1 MTWWLLQHSRLGSE
15 KAALAELESGA
26 DWLSV
31 ENWQANSDLE
41 MCVAFAITHGT
52 KRFVFRMRYPS
63 IFPDAPPMIFTDD
76 ASQISNHQYG
86 ADGELCL
93 EHRPDNWHPS
103 ITGADMVASCQ
114 RLIEEEQPENGDIV
128 HARSAHT
135 VSLGRDLRSQ
145 SCRLLMSERD
155 VAAVNSLPDHQEI
168 EFTFSERKTST
179 IYVASLT
186 RIGLKDN
193 PIWVS
198 DLILPE
204 GYAQETGTVV
214 RVPGARDS
222 RAVTAKNLGAF
233 LDDQDLGDLR
243 SRLLDTDAFA
253 HLLLGDEGKW
263 ELFSIFGKADDR
275 KIIPYKTVMV
285 PAAQQRL
292 PDEFKVLADKTVG
305 IVGCGSV
312 GSKVAASLC
321 RTGVGKFL
329 LIDEDIFFP
338 GNAVRNELDLS
349 ITGAHKAVGLRERL
363 KNLAPEVSVRV
374 FRMTLGG
381 QESAASMVGALE
393 ALGDCDV
400 LIDATGSPT
409 AFNMIASMATR
420 KSKPMVWAQV
430 FAGGI
435 GGLVGRARPHV
446 DPVPL
451 LARVQIDRWCEDQG
465 VEWIRP
471 DDPERYGG
479 QGADGSPMVADDAE
493 VSVVAAH
500 ASRFVID
507 PLARPDSS
515 IFPFSAY
522 VIGLSSEWL
531 FDQPFDTRPI
541 DLIPA
546 GEWGEKVEPLDA
558 DALVEILRA
567 HLPPREDADAVAVAD

>member
-1 MTWWLLQHSRLGSE
+1 MTWWLLQHSRLGIE
-15 KAALAELESGA
+15 KAALAELESGV

-31 ENWQANSDLE
+31 ENWRANSDLE
-41 MCVAFAITHGT
+41 LCVTFAIMHGD
-52 KRFVFRMRYPS
+52 KRFGFRMRYPS
-63 IFPDAPPMIFTDD
+63 IFPDAPPMIFTED
-76 ASQISNHQYG
+76 ASRISNHQYG
-86 ADGELCL
+86 AEGELCL

-114 RLIEEEQPENGDIV
+114 HLISEEQPEAGEIL

-135 VSLGRDLRSQ
+135 ASLGRDLRTQ
-145 SCRLLMSERD
+145 SFRFLMSERD
-155 VAAVNSLPDHQEI
+155 VAALNSLPDHQES
-168 EFTFSERKTST
+168 EFTFSERKTAT

-186 RIGLKDN
+186 RIGLKDD

-198 DLILPE
+198 DLVLPE
-204 GYAQETGTVV
+204 GYAQEPGTVV
-214 RVPGARDS
+214 RVPGAIES
-222 RAVTAKNLGAF
+222 HAITAKNLGTF
-233 LDDQDLGDLR
+233 LDGQDLSDLR
-243 SRLLDTDAFA
+243 SRLLDTDAFT
-253 HLLLGDEGKW
+253 HLLMGNKDKW

-292 PDEFKVLADKTVG
+292 QDEFKVLAEKTVG

-338 GNAVRNELDLS
+338 GNSVRNELDLS
-349 ITGAHKAVGLRERL
+349 VAGAHKAVGLRERL

-409 AFNMIASMATR
+409 AFNMIASMAIR
-420 KSKPMVWAQV
+420 KCKPMVWAQV

-435 GGLVGRARPHV
+435 GGLVARARPRI

-451 LARVQIDRWCEDQG
+451 LARGQIDRWCEDQG

-471 DDPERYGG
+471 VDPDRYGG
-479 QGADGSPMVADDAE
+479 LGADGTPMVADDAE

-500 ASRFVID
+500 TSRFVID
-507 PLARPDSS
+507 LLVRTDSS

-558 DALVEILRA
+558 DAFVEILKA
-567 HLPPREDADAVAVAD
+567 HLPPKEDADAVAVAD

>member
-1 MTWWLLQHSRLGSE
+1 
-15 KAALAELESGA
+15 
-26 DWLSV
+26 
-31 ENWQANSDLE
+31 
-41 MCVAFAITHGT
+41 
-52 KRFVFRMRYPS
+52 
-63 IFPDAPPMIFTDD
+63 
-76 ASQISNHQYG
+76 
-86 ADGELCL
+86 
-93 EHRPDNWHPS
+93 
-103 ITGADMVASCQ
+103 MV
-114 RLIEEEQPENGDIV
+114 
-128 HARSAHT
+128 
-135 VSLGRDLRSQ
+135 
-145 SCRLLMSERD
+145 
-155 VAAVNSLPDHQEI
+155 AVNSLPDHQEN
-168 EFTFSERKTST
+168 EFTFSERNTAT
-179 IYVASLT
+179 TYVASLK
-186 RIGLKDN
+186 RIGPKDN
-193 PIWVS
+193 PTWVS

-204 GYAQETGTVV
+204 GYPQETGIVV
-214 RVPGARDS
+214 RMPGARDS
-222 RAVTAKNLGAF
+222 RVVTAKDLGAL
-233 LDDQDLGDLR
+233 LDGQGLGDLR
-243 SRLLDTDAFA
+243 GRLVDTDALTY
-253 HLLLGDEGKW
+253 LLLGDEDKW
-263 ELFSIFGKADDR
+263 ELFWIFGKADDR

-292 PDEFKVLADKTVG
+292 PDEFKVLANKTLG

-338 GNAVRNELDLS
+338 GNVVRNELDLRV
-349 ITGAHKAVGLRERL
+349 TGAHKAVGLRERL
-363 KNLAPEVSVRV
+363 KNLAPEASVRV

-381 QESAASMVGALE
+381 QESA
-393 ALGDCDV
+393 
-400 LIDATGSPT
+400 
-409 AFNMIASMATR
+409 ASMATR

-507 PLARPDSS
+507 LLARPDSS

-558 DALVEILRA
+558 DSLVEILRA

>member
-1 MTWWLLQHSRLGSE
+1 
-15 KAALAELESGA
+15 
-26 DWLSV
+26 
-31 ENWQANSDLE
+31 
-41 MCVAFAITHGT
+41 
-52 KRFVFRMRYPS
+52 
-63 IFPDAPPMIFTDD
+63 
-76 ASQISNHQYG
+76 
-86 ADGELCL
+86 
-93 EHRPDNWHPS
+93 
-103 ITGADMVASCQ
+103 MV
-114 RLIEEEQPENGDIV
+114 
-128 HARSAHT
+128 
-135 VSLGRDLRSQ
+135 
-145 SCRLLMSERD
+145 
-155 VAAVNSLPDHQEI
+155 AVNSLPDHQEN
-168 EFTFSERKTST
+168 EFTFSERNTAT
-179 IYVASLT
+179 TYVASLK
-186 RIGLKDN
+186 RIGPKDN
-193 PIWVS
+193 PTWVS

-204 GYAQETGTVV
+204 GYPQETGIVV
-214 RVPGARDS
+214 RMPGARDS
-222 RAVTAKNLGAF
+222 RVVTAKDLGAL
-233 LDDQDLGDLR
+233 LDGQGLGDLR
-243 SRLLDTDAFA
+243 GRLVDTDALTY
-253 HLLLGDEGKW
+253 LLLGDEDKW
-263 ELFSIFGKADDR
+263 ELFWIFGKADDR

-292 PDEFKVLADKTVG
+292 PDEFKVLANKTLG

-338 GNAVRNELDLS
+338 GNVVRNELDLRV
-349 ITGAHKAVGLRERL
+349 TGAHKAVGLRERL
-363 KNLAPEVSVRV
+363 KNLAPEASVRV

-507 PLARPDSS
+507 LLARPDSS

-558 DALVEILRA
+558 DSLVVILRA

>member
-1 MTWWLLQHSRLGSE
+1 MTWWLLQHSRLGRE

-41 MCVAFAITHGT
+41 MCVAFSITHGD
-52 KRFVFRMRYPS
+52 KRFAFRLRYPS
-63 IFPDAPPMIFTDD
+63 IFPDAPPMIFTNDG
-76 ASQISNHQYG
+76 SQISNHQYG
-86 ADGELCL
+86 SDGELCL

-103 ITGADMVASCQ
+103 ITGADMVASCH
-114 RLIEEEQPENGDIV
+114 RLIVEEQPGSGEIV

-135 VSLGRDLRSQ
+135 ASLGRDLRSQ
-145 SCRLLMSERD
+145 SFRFLMSESD
-155 VAAVNSLPDHQEI
+155 MVAVNGLPDHVES
-168 EFTFSERKTST
+168 EFTFSERKTAN

-186 RIGLKDN
+186 RIGLKDD
-193 PIWVS
+193 PTWVS
-198 DLILPE
+198 DLVLPE
-204 GYAQETGTVV
+204 GYAPVNGTVV
-214 RVPGARDS
+214 RVPGTGDFP
-222 RAVTAKNLGAF
+222 AVTAKTLGGLLNEHG
-233 LDDQDLGDLR
+233 LDDLR
-243 SRLLDTDAFA
+243 GRVLDTDTFT
-253 HLLLGDEGKW
+253 HLLLGDADKW

-275 KIIPYKTVMV
+275 KIHPYKTVIV
-285 PAAQQRL
+285 PAEQQRL
-292 PDEFKVLADKTVG
+292 PEEFKVLADKTVG

-321 RTGVGKFL
+321 RTGVSKFL
-329 LIDEDIFFP
+329 LIDDDIFFP

-349 ITGAHKAVGLRERL
+349 VTGAHKAVGLRERL
-363 KNLAPEVSVRV
+363 KNLAPEVSVRE

-409 AFNMIASMATR
+409 AFNMIASMAMR

-435 GGLVGRARPHV
+435 GGLIGRARPHV

-451 LARVQIDRWCEDQG
+451 LARGQIDRWCEEQG
-465 VEWIRP
+465 VEWIKP

-493 VSVVAAH
+493 VGVIAAH

-507 PLARPDSS
+507 LLVRPDGSF
-515 IFPFSAY
+515 FPFSAY

-531 FDQPFDTRPI
+531 FEQPFDTRPI

-546 GEWGEKVEPLDA
+546 GEWGEKVEPHDA
-558 DALVEILRA
+558 DALVAILKV
-567 HLPPREDADAVAVAD
+567 HLPPREGADAVAVTD

>member
-1 MTWWLLQHSRLGSE
+1 MTWWLLQHSRLGKE

-41 MCVAFAITHGT
+41 MCVAFAVTHGD
-52 KRFVFRMRYPS
+52 KRFGFRMRYPS
-63 IFPDAPPMIFTDD
+63 IFPDAPPMVFTNDG
-76 ASQISNHQYG
+76 SQISNHQYG

-93 EHRPDNWHPS
+93 EHRPDNWQPS

-114 RLIEEEQPENGDIV
+114 RLIAEEQLETGDV
-128 HARSAHT
+128 AHARSAHT
-135 VSLGRDLRSQ
+135 ASLGRDLRSQ
-145 SCRLLMSERD
+145 SCRFLMSEMD
-155 VAAVNSLPDHQEI
+155 LKAVNRLPDRQDF
-168 EFTFSERKTST
+168 EFTLSERKVAASY
-179 IYVASLT
+179 IASLT
-186 RIGLKDN
+186 RIGPEED
-193 PIWVS
+193 PAWVS
-198 DLILPE
+198 DLVLPD
-204 GYAQETGTVV
+204 GYAKEAGSVV
-214 RVPGARDS
+214 RVPGAGNLG
-222 RAVTAKNLGAF
+222 AVTAEALGAF
-233 LDDQDLGDLR
+233 LDGGGLDNLR
-243 SRLLDTDAFA
+243 GRVLDTDALT
-253 HLLLGDEGKW
+253 HLLLGDKETW
-263 ELFSIFGKADDR
+263 ELFSIFGKSDDR
-275 KIIPYKTVMV
+275 KIINYKTVLV

-349 ITGAHKAVGLRERL
+349 VTGAHKAVALHERL
-363 KNLAPEVSVRV
+363 KNLAPEVSVGV
-374 FRMTLGG
+374 YRMTLGG

-400 LIDATGSPT
+400 LVDATGSPT

-435 GGLVGRARPHV
+435 GGLVGRARPRI

-451 LARVQIDRWCEDQG
+451 LARGQIDRWCEDQG

-471 DDPERYGG
+471 VDPERYGG
-479 QGADGSPMVADDAE
+479 QGSDGTPIVADDAE

-507 PLARPDSS
+507 LLVRPDGS

-558 DALVEILRA
+558 DALVEILKA
-567 HLPPREDADAVAVAD
+567 HLPPREDADEVAVAD

>member
-1 MTWWLLQHSRLGSE
+1 MTWWLLQHSRLGNE
-15 KAALAELESGA
+15 KAALAELEGSV

-31 ENWQANSDLE
+31 ENWQANNDLE
-41 MCVAFAITHGT
+41 MCVAFAITHGDQ
-52 KRFVFRMRYPS
+52 RFGFRMRYPN

-76 ASQISNHQYG
+76 ASKISNHQYG

-114 RLIEEEQPENGDIV
+114 RLIAEEHPETGEIV

-135 VSLGRDLRSQ
+135 ASLGRELRSQ
-145 SCRLLMSERD
+145 SCRFLMSERD
-155 VAAVNSLPDHQEI
+155 LVALNSLRDHQAS
-168 EFTFSERKTST
+168 EFTFSERKTAT

-186 RIGLKDN
+186 RIGLKDD
-193 PIWVS
+193 PTWVS

-204 GYAQETGTVV
+204 GYAPETGTVL
-214 RVPGARDS
+214 RVPGAGDF
-222 RAVTAKNLGAF
+222 RAVDAKILGAF
-233 LDDQDLGDLR
+233 LDHQDLGDLR
-243 SRLLDTDAFA
+243 GSLLDTDALTY
-253 HLLLGDEGKW
+253 LLLGDQDRW
-263 ELFSIFGKADDR
+263 ELFAIFGKADDR
-275 KIIPYKTVMV
+275 KILPYMTVMV
-285 PAAQQRL
+285 PTAQQRL
-292 PDEFKVLADKTVG
+292 PDEFKVLTDKTVG

-349 ITGAHKAVGLRERL
+349 VTGAHKAVGLRERL

-381 QESAASMVGALE
+381 QESAASTVGALQ

-400 LIDATGSPT
+400 LIDATGAPT

-420 KSKPMVWAQV
+420 ESKPMVWAAV

-435 GGLVGRARPHV
+435 GGLVCRARPNV

-451 LARVQIDRWCEDQG
+451 LARGQIDRWFEDQG

-471 DDPERYGG
+471 HDPERYRG
-479 QGADGSPMVADDAE
+479 QSADGTPMVADDAE
-493 VSVVAAH
+493 VSVIAAH

-507 PLARPDSS
+507 LLARPDGS

-546 GEWGEKVEPLDA
+546 GEWGERVEPLDA
-558 DALVEILRA
+558 DALVETLKA
-567 HLPPREDADAVAVAD
+567 HLPPREDADAVAAAN

>member
-1 MTWWLLQHSRLGSE
+1 MTWWLLQHSRLGIE
-15 KAALAELESGA
+15 KAALAELESGVN
-26 DWLSV
+26 WLSV

-41 MCVAFAITHGT
+41 MCVTFAIMHGE
-52 KRFVFRMRYPS
+52 KRFGFRMRYPS

-76 ASQISNHQYG
+76 ASRISNHQYG
-86 ADGELCL
+86 AEGELCL

-114 RLIEEEQPENGDIV
+114 RLISEEQPETGEIV

-135 VSLGRDLRSQ
+135 ASLGRDLRSH
-145 SCRLLMSERD
+145 SFRFLMSERD
-155 VAAVNSLPDHQEI
+155 LAAVHSLPHGQEC
-168 EFTFSERKTST
+168 EFTFSERKTAT
-179 IYVASLT
+179 IYVASMT
-186 RIGLKDN
+186 RIGLKDD
-193 PIWVS
+193 PFWVS

-204 GYAQETGTVV
+204 GYASETGTVV
-214 RVPGARDS
+214 RVPGAGDI
-222 RAVTAKNLGAF
+222 RAVSAKTLGAF
-233 LDDQDLGDLR
+233 LYEQDLGDLCR
-243 SRLLDTDAFA
+243 RLLDTDAFT
-253 HLLLGDEGKW
+253 HLLLGDEHKW

-275 KIIPYKTVMV
+275 KIIPYKIVMV

-292 PDEFKVLADKTVG
+292 PDEFKVLAEKTVG
-305 IVGCGSV
+305 VVGCGSV

-349 ITGAHKAVGLRERL
+349 VTGAHKAVGLRERL

-420 KSKPMVWAQV
+420 KSKPLVWAQV

-435 GGLVGRARPHV
+435 GGLVARARPHL

-451 LARVQIDRWCEDQG
+451 LARGQIDRWCEDQG
-465 VEWIRP
+465 VDWIRP
-471 DDPERYGG
+471 VDPERYGG
-479 QGADGSPMVADDAE
+479 QGADGTPMVADDAE

-507 PLARPDSS
+507 LLVRPDGG

-522 VIGLSSEWL
+522 MIGLSSEWL

-546 GEWGEKVEPLDA
+546 GEWGEQVEPLNA
-558 DALVEILRA
+558 DALVEILKA
-567 HLPPREDADAVAVAD
+567 HLPPREDADAVAVND

>member
-15 KAALAELESGA
+15 KAALAALESGD

-31 ENWQANSDLE
+31 ENWRANSDLE
-41 MCVAFAITHGT
+41 MCVSFAITRGD
-52 KRFVFRMRYPS
+52 KRYGFRMRYPS

-76 ASQISNHQYG
+76 ASRISNHQYG

-93 EHRPDNWHPS
+93 EYRPDNWHPS

-114 RLIEEEQPENGDIV
+114 RLIVEEQPVTGEIV

-135 VSLGRDLRSQ
+135 ASLGRDLRSQ
-145 SCRLLMSERD
+145 SCRFLMSETD
-155 VAAVNSLPDHQEI
+155 LVAVNSLPDHQES
-168 EFTFSERKTST
+168 EFTFSERKTAT
-179 IYVASLT
+179 TYVASLA
-186 RIGLKDN
+186 RIGLKDD
-193 PIWVS
+193 PTWVS

-204 GYAQETGTVV
+204 GTGPETGTVL
-214 RVPGARDS
+214 RVPGAGDL
-222 RAVTAKNLGAF
+222 RAVTAKTLGAF
-233 LDDQDLGDLR
+233 LDGQGLGDLR
-243 SRLLDTDAFA
+243 SRLLDTDAFT
-253 HLLLGDEGKW
+253 HLLLGDEDKW
-263 ELFSIFGKADDR
+263 ELFSIFGKAEDR
-275 KIIPYKTVMV
+275 KILQYKTVMV
-285 PAAQQRL
+285 PNLQQRL
-292 PDEFKVLADKTVG
+292 PEEFKVLSDKTVG

-338 GNAVRNELDLS
+338 GNSVRNELDLS
-349 ITGAHKAVGLRERL
+349 VTGAHKAVGLRERL
-363 KNLAPEVSVRV
+363 RNLAPEVSVRV

-381 QESAASMVGALE
+381 QESAASMVGVLE
-393 ALGDCDV
+393 ELGECDV
-400 LIDATGSPT
+400 LIDATGLPI
-409 AFNMIASMATR
+409 AFNIIASMATR

-435 GGLVGRARPHV
+435 GGLVGRARPNI

-451 LARVQIDRWCEDQG
+451 LARAQIDRWFEDQG
-465 VEWIRP
+465 VEWISP
-471 DDPERYGG
+471 VDPKRYGG
-479 QGADGSPMVADDAE
+479 QSADGTPMVADDAD
-493 VSVVAAH
+493 VSVIAAH
-500 ASRFVID
+500 AGRFVID
-507 PLARPDSS
+507 LLARVDGS

-522 VIGLSSEWL
+522 VIGLTSEWL

-558 DALVEILRA
+558 DALVEILKA
-567 HLPPREDADAVAVAD
+567 HLPPREDVDAVAAAD

>member
-1 MTWWLLQHSRLGSE
+1 MMWWLLQHSRLRSE
-15 KAALAELESGA
+15 KAALSELEGGA

-31 ENWQANSDLE
+31 EDWQANGDLE
-41 MCVAFAITHGT
+41 MCVAFAITHGG
-52 KRFVFRMRYPS
+52 KRFGFRMRYPS

-76 ASQISNHQYG
+76 GSQISSHQYG

-103 ITGADMVASCQ
+103 ITGADMVASCHH
-114 RLIEEEQPENGDIV
+114 LIVEEQPENGEIV
-128 HARSAHT
+128 HTRSAHT
-135 VSLGRDLRSQ
+135 ASLGRDLRSKYFRFLV
-145 SCRLLMSERD
+145 SDMDLK
-155 VAAVNSLPDHQEI
+155 AVNGLPDHQVS
-168 EFTFSERKTST
+168 EFTLSERKVANS
-179 IYVASLT
+179 YLASLT
-186 RIGLKDN
+186 RIG
-193 PIWVS
+193 PEEYPTWVS
-198 DLILPE
+198 DLVLPD
-204 GYAQETGTVV
+204 GYAKETGSVV
-214 RVPGARDS
+214 RVPGAGS
-222 RAVTAKNLGAF
+222 LGAVTAKAVGDFLNDQG
-233 LDDQDLGDLR
+233 LDDLR
-243 SRLLDTDAFA
+243 GRVLDVDSFT
-253 HLLLGDEGKW
+253 HLLLGDKEKW
-263 ELFSIFGKADDR
+263 ELFSIFGQSDDR
-275 KIIPYKTVMV
+275 KIITYKTVMV
-285 PAAQQRL
+285 PGAQQRL
-292 PDEFKVLADKTVG
+292 PEDFRMLADKTVG
-305 IVGCGSV
+305 IVGCGSI

-321 RTGVGKFL
+321 RTGVGQFL

-349 ITGAHKAVGLRERL
+349 VTGAHKAVGLRERL
-363 KNLAPEVSVRV
+363 QNLAPEVNVRV
-374 FRMTLGG
+374 FCMTFGG

-400 LIDATGSPT
+400 LIDTTGSST
-409 AFNMIASMATR
+409 GFNMIASMATR

-435 GGLVGRARPHV
+435 GGLVARARPHV

-451 LARVQIDRWCEDQG
+451 LARGQIDKWCEDQG

-471 DDPERYGG
+471 VDPERYGG
-479 QGADGSPMVADDAE
+479 QGADGPPMVADDAE

-500 ASRFVID
+500 SSRFVID
-507 PLARPDSS
+507 LLVRPDGS

-531 FDQPFDTRPI
+531 FEQPFDTRPI

-558 DALVEILRA
+558 DALVEIIKS

>member
-15 KAALAELESGA
+15 KAALAELEGGA

-31 ENWQANSDLE
+31 ENWRANSDLE
-41 MCVAFAITHGT
+41 MCVAFAITHGD
-52 KRFVFRMRYPS
+52 KRFGFRMRYPS
-63 IFPDAPPMIFTDD
+63 IFPDAPPMVFTDD

-114 RLIEEEQPENGDIV
+114 RLIAEEQPETGETV

-135 VSLGRDLRSQ
+135 ASLGRDLRSQ
-145 SCRLLMSERD
+145 SCRFLMSERD
-155 VAAVNSLPDHQEI
+155 LEALDGLPDHQES
-168 EFTFSERKTST
+168 EFTFSERKTAT
-179 IYVASLT
+179 TYVASLT
-186 RIGLKDN
+186 RIGLKDD
-193 PIWVS
+193 PTWVS
-198 DLILPE
+198 DLILPQ
-204 GYAQETGTVV
+204 GYAPETGTVV
-214 RVPGARDS
+214 RVPGAGS
-222 RAVTAKNLGAF
+222 LGAVTARALGDF
-233 LDDQDLGDLR
+233 LNEHGLDDLR
-243 SRLLDTDAFA
+243 DRVLDTDTFT
-253 HLLLGDEGKW
+253 HLLLGHEDKW
-263 ELFSIFGKADDR
+263 ELFSIFGKVGDR
-275 KIIPYKTVMV
+275 KIFPYKSVMV

-292 PDEFKVLADKTVG
+292 PDAFKVLADKTVG

-321 RTGVGKFL
+321 RSGVGSFL

-338 GNAVRNELDLS
+338 GNSVRNELDLS
-349 ITGAHKAVGLRERL
+349 VTGAHKAVGLRERL
-363 KNLAPEVSVRV
+363 KNLVPEVSVRV

-400 LIDATGSPT
+400 LIDATGSPA

-435 GGLVGRARPHV
+435 GGLVARARPHL
-446 DPVPL
+446 DPVPI
-451 LARVQIDRWCEDQG
+451 LARGQIDRWCEDQG

-471 DDPERYGG
+471 DDAERYGG
-479 QGADGSPMVADDAE
+479 ESADGTPMVADDAE
-493 VSVVAAH
+493 VSVIAAH

-507 PLARPDSS
+507 LLARPDASL
-515 IFPFSAY
+515 FPVSAY

-531 FDQPFDTRPI
+531 FDQPFDTRPV
-541 DLIPA
+541 DLVPD
-546 GEWGEKVEPLDA
+546 GEWGEIFELFDEG
-558 DALVEILRA
+558 ALVELLKE
-567 HLPPREDADAVAVAD
+567 HLLPTEDADAAAVAD